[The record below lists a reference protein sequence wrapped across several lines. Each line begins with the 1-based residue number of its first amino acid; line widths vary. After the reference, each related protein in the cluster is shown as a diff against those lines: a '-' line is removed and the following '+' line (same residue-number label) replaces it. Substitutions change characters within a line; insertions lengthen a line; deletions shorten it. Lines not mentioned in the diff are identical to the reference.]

1 MDETFRMR
9 NVRVVRRSSGFTLTE
24 MLVAILVGLLVLAGV
39 HRIFVAGITTQTITS
54 LETEVNRKAQVAM
67 DDLMSR
73 LRGSSG
79 VADAQPDK
87 VWFVDQDDDNVR
99 YWVSESKLY
108 RYRGEAAGSYS
119 GGTLVASNVS
129 QLSFVYYDQDDQV
142 TADAAAVRRVSSELK
157 VTRAGHSARLTSAV
171 KLRNK

>member
-1 MDETFRMR
+1 MDETSRMR
-9 NVRVVRRSSGFTLTE
+9 NLRVVRPSSGFTLTE
-24 MLVAILVGLLVLAGV
+24 TLVAILVGLLVLAGV
-39 HRIFVAGITTQTITS
+39 HRIFVAGITTQTVTS

-67 DDLMSR
+67 DDMMSR

-87 VWFVDQDDDNVR
+87 VWFVDQDDQNVR
-99 YWVSESKLY
+99 YWVSEGKLY

-119 GGTLVASNVS
+119 GGTLVASSVS
-129 QLSFVYYDQDDQV
+129 QLSFLYYDQDDQV
-142 TADAAAVRRVSSELK
+142 TADPGAVRRVFGELE
-157 VTRAGHSARLTSAV
+157 VTSAGYSARLTSAV